1 MRVAEVPNSH
11 LREALI
17 APSCSGFSV
26 FSKLG
31 RICAEFVIR
40 AADLMLCCSMVKSVN
55 APLLPAR
62 GRGYH
67 RDVSRGRNA
76 VAT

>member
-1 MRVAEVPNSH
+1 EVPSSH
-11 LREALI
+11 LLEALI
-17 APSCSGFSV
+17 ANSCGGFSV
-26 FSKLG
+26 FSKCG
-31 RICAEFVIR
+31 GVYAEFVIR
-40 AADLMLCCSMVKSVN
+40 AADLMLCCSIGKCVN

-67 RDVSRGRNA
+67 RGVSRGRNA

>member
-1 MRVAEVPNSH
+1 MRVPEVPRSH
-11 LREALI
+11 LYEVLI
-17 APSCSGFSV
+17 APSCGGFSV

-40 AADLMLCCSMVKSVN
+40 TADLMLCCSIGKCVN